1 MLECNGSRE
10 QSLCFAVAIRAVVDK
25 KLYARE
31 LAGLSPIRVK
41 RRKNITEKLSEVE
54 EFIGSQAFDS
64 YCGSTE
70 TADEIRNGMDDVPL
84 ERFLEVLEGIVYI

>member
-1 MLECNGSRE
+1 MLEWNGSRE
-10 QSLCFAVAIRAVVDK
+10 QSLCFAVAIRAVADK

-31 LAGLSPIRVK
+31 LAGLSPLRIK
-41 RRKNITEKLSEVE
+41 RRRNLTQQLSEVE
-54 EFIGSQAFDS
+54 EFIESQAFDS

-84 ERFLEVLEGIVYI
+84 ERFLEVLENIVYI